1 MRFLLCLGEKQSKSV
16 PSAHIYQKKKKGL
29 NIFCLQGSTTFSA
42 QELFC
47 GSQSRND
54 ALFRGVFN
62 TKQAVKVKI
71 IT

>member
-16 PSAHIYQKKKKGL
+16 PSAHIYQKEKGL
-29 NIFCLQGSTTFSA
+29 NIFCLEGSTAFLA

-54 ALFRGVFN
+54 ALFMGVFN